1 LIVFEKLSYACFFQ
15 IALKTILLPILTR
28 TCEKTSIYCFK
39 KNTDFAILP
48 TKNQICAI
56 KEVLFR
62 IAYQTNLVSVLAWGI
77 REMRLHQVDG
87 SGNDRTLHFNLKLDG
102 RPFWGRYNS
111 DGLYI
116 RHAYPHI

>member
-1 LIVFEKLSYACFFQ
+1 M
-15 IALKTILLPILTR
+15 
-28 TCEKTSIYCFK
+28 
-39 KNTDFAILP
+39 
-48 TKNQICAI
+48 
-56 KEVLFR
+56 LFR
-62 IAYQTNLVSVLAWGI
+62 IAYQSVGVSELPDGLPGAQVNLVSVLAWGI
-77 REMRLHQVDG
+77 LEMRLHQVDG

>member
-1 LIVFEKLSYACFFQ
+1 M
-15 IALKTILLPILTR
+15 
-28 TCEKTSIYCFK
+28 
-39 KNTDFAILP
+39 
-48 TKNQICAI
+48 
-56 KEVLFR
+56 LFR
-62 IAYQTNLVSVLAWGI
+62 IAYQSVGISGLPDGLPSAQVNLVSVLAWGI

-102 RPFWGRYNS
+102 RPFRGRYNS